1 MRVLFIVGLLASFA
15 FATGA
20 RAEDAPPPQSPKAAM
35 NEQMRAKMEADTQKC
50 HDTQFPTHRAAAQC
64 MNEAMMRPMMAANYP
79 YMDMVQ
85 LVAAYRVAC
94 AQKMDAGELSEDSC
108 NKRLSDLR
116 QRVAAEEARRRNPP
130 PAAAIPAP
138 AAKPGAKPGANPVA
152 KPVASRKPG
161 LGPLLKG
168 LATWSASDDNVAV
181 KPGQIICMQ
190 RDPVITCY

>member
-1 MRVLFIVGLLASFA
+1 MKPLFVMSLLGLCLLAS
-15 FATGA
+15 GA
-20 RAEDAPPPQSPKAAM
+20 RAEDAQSPKAAM

-50 HDTQFPTHRAAAQC
+50 HDTQFPNHRAAAQC

-108 NKRLSDLR
+108 NKRLGDLR
-116 QRVAAEEARRRNPP
+116 QRVSAEEARRRNPP

-138 AAKPGAKPGANPVA
+138 AAKPGAKPVA

-168 LATWSASDDNVAV
+168 LATWSAGDDKVAV
-181 KPGQIICMQ
+181 KPGQIVCMQ